1 MDGTAEMFA
10 GFAQRIA
17 REAGTQ
23 QEMMREG
30 DYIEDGLIHCGKC
43 KGKRQTRVKIPG
55 SGGATITVP
64 CICKCEAKAE
74 EDRKKQEEARQ
85 ELQRMERLRSASLIE
100 NRLKNANLTTF
111 QQTKDNAQLYK
122 IVKNYVQNFDE
133 MYKNNQG
140 LLLYGPVGTG
150 KSYAAACIA
159 NELLNQKTPVIMTS
173 FVKILQM
180 IQDKQVEESELI
192 ARLNN
197 AKLLIID
204 DLGTERNT
212 DYGLEKVYNVI
223 DSRYLAGK
231 PLILTT
237 NLMLVDMKENI
248 DTNHERRCCD
258 IYNIEQPGTPV
269 LFKYTILC
277 GTVAN
282 PKPVGRNDRCV

>member
-1 MDGTAEMFA
+1 MEE
-10 GFAQRIA
+10 QQQPHYRIV
-17 REAGTQ
+17 R
-23 QEMMREG
+23 
-30 DYIEDGLIHCGKC
+30 
-43 KGKRQTRVKIPG
+43 
-55 SGGATITVP
+55 
-64 CICKCEAKAE
+64 
-74 EDRKKQEEARQ
+74 
-85 ELQRMERLRSASLIE
+85 
-100 NRLKNANLTTF
+100 
-111 QQTKDNAQLYK
+111 
-122 IVKNYVQNFDE
+122 NYVQNFDE
-133 MYKNNQG
+133 MYRNNQG

-159 NELLNQKTPVIMTS
+159 NELLNQKIPVIMTS

-192 ARLNN
+192 VRLNN

-248 DTNHERRCCD
+248 DTRYKR
-258 IYNIEQPGTPV
+258 IYDRIFAMCFPHR
-269 LFKYTILC
+269 
-277 GTVAN
+277 VAGASWRMN
-282 PKPVGRNDRCV
+282 QAADRYDEMRKRLLED

>member
-1 MDGTAEMFA
+1 MQDAINDILHINSSYPHSMIES
-10 GFAQRIA
+10 IVIIKDCDA
-17 REAGTQ
+17 RKHDDVVNELATWFS
-23 QEMMREG
+23 
-30 DYIEDGLIHCGKC
+30 D
-43 KGKRQTRVKIPG
+43 
-55 SGGATITVP
+55 TITLENHK
-64 CICKCEAKAE
+64 ICKYTTSATKAE

-100 NRLKNANLTTF
+100 NRLKNANLATF
-111 QQTKDNAQLYK
+111 QQNKDNAQLYK
-122 IVKNYVQNFDE
+122 IVRNYVQNFDE
-133 MYKNNQG
+133 MYRNNQG

-159 NELLNQKTPVIMTS
+159 NELLNQKIPVIMTS

-237 NLMLVDMKENI
+237 NLMLTDMKENM
-248 DTNHERRCCD
+248 DTRYKR
-258 IYNIEQPGTPV
+258 IYDRIFAMCFPHR
-269 LFKYTILC
+269 
-277 GTVAN
+277 VAGASWRMN
-282 PKPVGRNDRCV
+282 QAADRYDEMRKRLLED

>member
-1 MDGTAEMFA
+1 MEGTAELFT
-10 GFAQRIA
+10 GFAERIA
-17 REAGTQ
+17 REKGTQ

-43 KGKRQTRVKIPG
+43 RGKRQTRVKIPG
-55 SGGATITVP
+55 GDGATITVP

-100 NRLKNANLTTF
+100 NRLKNANLATF
-111 QQTKDNAQLYK
+111 QQNKDNAQLYK
-122 IVKNYVQNFDE
+122 IVRNYVQNFDE
-133 MYKNNQG
+133 MYRNNQG

-159 NELLNQKTPVIMTS
+159 NELLNQKIPVIMTS

-212 DYGLEKVYNVI
+212 DYYKEFLRKEQSDGNKIEK
-223 DSRYLAGK
+223 
-231 PLILTT
+231 PQ
-237 NLMLVDMKENI
+237 
-248 DTNHERRCCD
+248 NH
-258 IYNIEQPGTPV
+258 
-269 LFKYTILC
+269 KS
-277 GTVAN
+277 
-282 PKPVGRNDRCV
+282 

>member
-1 MDGTAEMFA
+1 MEGTAELFA
-10 GFAQRIA
+10 GFAERIA
-17 REAGTQ
+17 REKGTQ

-43 KGKRQTRVKIPG
+43 RGKRQTRVKIPG
-55 SGGATITVP
+55 GDGATITVP

-85 ELQRMERLRSASLIE
+85 ELQRMERLRLASLIE

-122 IVKNYVQNFDE
+122 IVRNYVQNFDE
-133 MYKNNQG
+133 MYRNNQG

-159 NELLNQKTPVIMTS
+159 NELLNQKIPVIMTS

-237 NLMLVDMKENI
+237 NLMLTDMKENM
-248 DTNHERRCCD
+248 DTRYKR
-258 IYNIEQPGTPV
+258 IYDRIFAMCFPHR
-269 LFKYTILC
+269 
-277 GTVAN
+277 VAGASWRMN
-282 PKPVGRNDRCV
+282 QAADRYDEMRKRLLED